1 MEKLKK
7 PLFRLQATK
16 YSFRRNQTLQTVLRY
31 LLSAGTGF
39 LLSNACLM
47 GNLRP
52 FAVSAAAAVPTDC
65 EIWAAFGA
73 ALGAL
78 LLCDVLGALK
88 YIATVVLI
96 TLLRITAQQYF
107 EKENSVLPQTLAAAG
122 SLMVCSVA
130 VEAARGLSGTG
141 IVLSLCESILGGAG
155 AFLLRSLVSAF
166 RNGFAYRTDRKTDIL
181 VLSAC
186 GLAVLS
192 LMKVQPFGFPLANM
206 LAGVLILVCGFCAN
220 ETDGCLAG
228 VCCGCIAG
236 LADDGAYTVI
246 SCCAG
251 GLLSALCA
259 PAGRFAAALAYF
271 ASCLLTMVANGVA
284 GNPLLYTL
292 AAFLASVAFLL
303 LPKRLIRKIRSLIGT
318 SDALATVQGTYGLL
332 DRRLQNAETAV
343 NSFAATAARVNERIA
358 AVKAPK
364 EEEICHYVRSV
375 CCASC
380 PRQSLCWDHSL
391 AGLRPVFLQAKQQ
404 LVKDGILTPATLPDR
419 LTAVCRKPD
428 ALLTAF
434 NDAYARFLQRNAQNK
449 EILAV
454 KKLASSQLRTASLV
468 LEDLRANTQDA
479 KAVPVYAAAIREWLK
494 KADIS
499 VQDIHAEEDMQK
511 RIFIHISFN
520 ARPSRS
526 CLQAVGE
533 LLCSRLRLSFA
544 KPVRTDEKGFSFCF
558 YEQPAFSVQCETV
571 QHIAGREQI
580 CGDSAS
586 CFRDAKGRFFAV
598 LSDGMGTGERAA
610 LDSLMTTG
618 LAQTLLRASL
628 SAECAAQ
635 LINAALLLRS
645 RQETVATLDIA
656 EIDLYTGNV
665 KIYKAGASFS
675 VWQKKNETA
684 FIEQQSL
691 PLGILEE
698 TDLACCELQLHDGD
712 ALFLLSDGAAGLSG
726 DFFRQ
731 LQTERN
737 EPLADTVEKIM
748 QEALQCNAP
757 GRPDDITCLA
767 LRLVRSEKAS
777 PGHTEKTELHI
788 RRDAVS
794 VTQS

>member
-7 PLFRLQATK
+7 PLFRLRKPDLQLRSNALLQA
-16 YSFRRNQTLQTVLRY
+16 VLRY
-31 LLSAGTGF
+31 ALSAGTGF
-39 LLSNACLM
+39 LLSNACLL
-47 GNLRP
+47 GTLRP
-52 FAVSAAAAVPTDC
+52 FTVSAASAVPSDC

-78 LLCDVLGALK
+78 LFCDVLGALK
-88 YIATVVLI
+88 YIAGIVLI
-96 TLLRITAQQYF
+96 TLLRITAQHYF
-107 EKENSVLPQTLAAAG
+107 DKEDSIIPQTLTAAV
-122 SLMVCSVA
+122 SLTVCAVA
-130 VEAARGLSGTG
+130 VEAAKGLTAEGL
-141 IVLSLCESILGGAG
+141 VLSLCEGVLGGAG
-155 AFLLRSLVSAF
+155 TFLLRSIMLTMH
-166 RNGFAYRTDRKTDIL
+166 NGFTFRTDRKTDIL

-186 GLAVLS
+186 GLGVLS
-192 LMKVQPFGFPLANM
+192 LMQVKPFGFPVANM
-206 LAGVLILVCGFCAN
+206 LAGILILVCGYCAN

-259 PAGRFAAALAYF
+259 PAGRFAAALAYL
-271 ASCLLTMVANGVA
+271 ASGLLTMVANGVA
-284 GNPLLYTL
+284 GNPLLY
-292 AAFLASVAFLL
+292 ALASLLAGAVFLL
-303 LPKRLIRKIRSLIGT
+303 LPERLLQKIRSTVGT
-318 SDALATVQGTYGLL
+318 SGPLAAVQGTYALL
-332 DRRLQNAETAV
+332 DRRLQNAENAV
-343 NSFAATAARVNERIA
+343 DSFAATAAQVNERIA

-404 LVKDGILTPATLPDR
+404 IIKDGVLTPANLPDR

-428 ALLTAF
+428 ALMTAF
-434 NDAYARFLQRNAQNK
+434 NDAYARFLQRSAQNK

-454 KKLASSQLRTASLV
+454 KKLASTQLRTASLV
-468 LEDLRANTQDA
+468 LGDLRTNSSDT
-479 KAVPVYAAAIREWLK
+479 KAAPAYVAAATQELK

-499 VQDIHAEEDMQK
+499 VQAIYAEEDPEK
-511 RIFIHISFN
+511 RIFIHITFT

-526 CLQAVGE
+526 CLQTVQQ
-533 LLCSRLRLSFA
+533 LLCKRLHIPFA
-544 KPVRTDEKGFSFCF
+544 SPVRTDEKGFSFCF
-558 YEQPAFSVQCETV
+558 YEQPPFTVRCETV

-580 CGDSAS
+580 CGDSAA

-628 SAECAAQ
+628 SADCTAQ

-675 VWQKKNETA
+675 VWQKKSSTA

-698 TDLACCELQLHDGD
+698 TDLACCELTMHEGES
-712 ALFLLSDGAAGLSG
+712 LFLLSDGACAVPA
-726 DFFRQ
+726 DFFKH
-731 LQTERN
+731 LQTDRKES
-737 EPLADTVEKIM
+737 LADTAEKIM
-748 QEALQCNAP
+748 NEALQCNAP

-767 LRLVRSEKAS
+767 LRLVRSENAS
-777 PGHTEKTELHI
+777 LPTNESYL
-788 RRDAVS
+788 RSPRLDAVGA
-794 VTQS
+794 TGI